1 MTVPVSSAPYAPA
14 PVTKG
19 FSMLLGILRRRR
31 PATSTTP
38 TYERPYT
45 APHAC
50 SEVVDGLPQLDS
62 PLVTELIALQAHT
75 RHLGWLSAREQRPDE
90 YRHLARLVLQHV
102 LEGWHAQTGGRGR
115 LDDLL
120 VFPDLFGAD
129 RGHCQHERDHMTTYG
144 S

>member
-1 MTVPVSSAPYAPA
+1 MTVPVSPAAYTPA

-19 FSMLLGILRRRR
+19 LSMLLGILRRRR
-31 PATSTTP
+31 PATSTPP

-50 SEVVDGLPQLDS
+50 SEVIDGLPQLDS

-75 RHLGWLSAREQRPDE
+75 RHLGWLSAREQLPEE

-115 LDDLL
+115 LEDLL
-120 VFPDLFGAD
+120 TYPDPAGPL
-129 RGHCQHERDHMTTYG
+129 RHCCQDVLDHTTTYG
-144 S
+144 G